1 MATQSV
7 NAVIVD
13 LPGDVIDDGDNSDC
27 FIFSK
32 PLTTR
37 GSTKRDAISVE
48 SYDRDRK
55 LQRLLV
61 CSPHTPVKSES
72 PIYIDLDQYDDDD
85 DDDDV
90 RILCFPPPN
99 FTKFEKGQSSA
110 SKTTVTFECEIC
122 VESKSVI
129 ESFWISGCSHFY
141 CSDCVSKYI
150 AAKLQD
156 NLLSIECP
164 VSGCSGRL
172 EPDQCR
178 GILPREV
185 FDRWGDALCEAVVM
199 RSKRIYCPYKDCSAL
214 LFLDEGEKN
223 MKEAECPHCHRM
235 VCVECGTTWHPEIT
249 CEEFQK
255 MAENE
260 RGTDDLL
267 LANMAKKKKWRRCPS
282 CKFYIEK
289 SQGCLYMKC
298 RCGLAFCYNCGTP
311 SRDHSHYC
319 YNCKR

>member
-13 LPGDVIDDGDNSDC
+13 LPGDVNDDGDNSDC
-27 FIFSK
+27 FIFSST
-32 PLTTR
+32 PLSAR

-48 SYDRDRK
+48 NYDRDRK
-55 LQRLLV
+55 LQRLWV
-61 CSPHTPVKSES
+61 YPPHNRAIKSES
-72 PIYIDLDQYDDDD
+72 PIYIDLDLYNDEDDDI
-85 DDDDV
+85 
-90 RILCFPPPN
+90 RILCFPPPIH
-99 FTKFEKGQSSA
+99 TKSLEKGQSSSSA
-110 SKTTVTFECEIC
+110 TVTFDCEIC
-122 VESKSVI
+122 VETKSII
-129 ESFWISGCSHFY
+129 ETFRIGGCSHFY
-141 CSDCVSKYI
+141 CNDCVSKYI

-156 NLLSIECP
+156 NILSIECP

-178 GILPREV
+178 QILPREV

-199 RSKRIYCPYKDCSAL
+199 RSKRFYCPYKDCSAL
-214 LFLDEGEKN
+214 LFMDESEV
-223 MKEAECPHCHRM
+223 MKDSECPHCHRM
-235 VCVECGTTWHPEIT
+235 VCVECGTKWHPEMT

-255 MAENE
+255 LAENE
-260 RGTDDLL
+260 RGRDDIL
-267 LANMAKKKKWRRCPS
+267 LATMAKKKKWKRCPS

-289 SQGCLYMKC
+289 SHGCLYMKC